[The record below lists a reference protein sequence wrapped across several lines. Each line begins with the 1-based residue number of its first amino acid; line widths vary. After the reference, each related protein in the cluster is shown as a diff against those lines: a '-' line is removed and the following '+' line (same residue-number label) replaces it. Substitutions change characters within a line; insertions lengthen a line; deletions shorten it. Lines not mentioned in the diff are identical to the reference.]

1 MWRHGTR
8 PRRPPHPGRTPGS
21 ALGTDAKAPAVACW
35 SPGRGRGRTARRPGS
50 RNPRDEASPV
60 YGLPPQARFKLHDAG
75 RAIGAITAFRQQHE
89 RILELIAEIGEDLGA
104 PPGPYPAEELTE
116 TNARVQARLD
126 QLEALRGE
134 LADLLVDAPAFVGD
148 RPLYTDRVAPELD
161 ELPVVAGGGRSGTFR
176 SSFGPST
183 C

>member
-1 MWRHGTR
+1 
-8 PRRPPHPGRTPGS
+8 
-21 ALGTDAKAPAVACW
+21 
-35 SPGRGRGRTARRPGS
+35 
-50 RNPRDEASPV
+50 
-60 YGLPPQARFKLHDAG
+60 
-75 RAIGAITAFRQQHE
+75 
-89 RILELIAEIGEDLGA
+89 LGA